1 MMKKTVTL
9 ILALSLAAGVMS
21 GCGKKTA
28 QVDENGRYTY
38 TMTMYQ
44 TSTNNPDAAQLKAIE
59 NKYNM
64 NLDVWDVEWQKYDEI
79 LNLKLAGGE
88 VPDII
93 YVKSAEAAQK
103 YVDQDVV
110 APIPL
115 ETLQEKAPNVLKR
128 LEEDA
133 PDILKYYYINDE
145 LYALPSFSVGSGAYG
160 IPMVWRGDW
169 LKNVGINKVPETL
182 DEYEDAFYKFT
193 NNDPDGNGKKDTYG
207 LSRSG
212 MLAVFAAYGYVPTM
226 GQTGTPQGY
235 WMERDGKLVYSSVQ
249 PEMKEALARL
259 SKWYKDGVVDPEF
272 ITGENK
278 GGYWAISHQFVN
290 GIIGFTTHGMSYHWE
305 PKAFVDSDE
314 STSGQDRYELEK
326 LDAKAAE
333 SLEVSGIPPYI
344 SKETQKTYPK
354 REYVRGERWMFSKEL
369 VEDEEKF
376 NKLLEIYNDIYASKD
391 NFDYANS
398 GERGVVWEYEDAVST
413 NGKTYKRAVNLGDWK
428 NEEYRKKNKFSF
440 NLFTPS
446 FPDSEK
452 IVTPRDD
459 WAVPRGFDKLYMPN
473 NRLYVSLPSENT
485 YSAELDKI
493 EEETYIDII
502 TGAKPVDYFDEFV
515 EKWRSSGGA
524 KLEEE
529 AEAWYREVNE

>member
-9 ILALSLAAGVMS
+9 ILALSLAAGVVS

-44 TSTNNPDAAQLKAIE
+44 TSTNNPNAAQLKAIE
-59 NKYNM
+59 DKYNM

-145 LYALPSFSVGSGAYG
+145 LYALPSFSVGAGAYG

-207 LSRSG
+207 LSRTG

-326 LDAKAAE
+326 LDVKAAE

-354 REYVRGERWMFSKEL
+354 REYVRGERWMFSKAL
-369 VEDEEKF
+369 IEDEEKF
-376 NKLLEIYNDIYASKD
+376 NKLLEIYNDIYASKE

-398 GERGVVWEYEDAVST
+398 GERGVVWEYEEAVST

-428 NEEYRKKNKFSF
+428 DEEYRKKNKFSF

-459 WAVPRGFDKLYMPN
+459 WAVPRGFDELYMPN

-515 EKWRSSGGA
+515 KKWRSSGGA

>member
-133 PDILKYYYINDE
+133 PDILKYSYINDE
-145 LYALPSFSVGSGAYG
+145 LYALPSFSVGAGAYG

-207 LSRSG
+207 LSRTG

-376 NKLLEIYNDIYASKD
+376 NKLLEIYNDIYASKE

-398 GERGVVWEYEDAVST
+398 GERGIVWEYEDAVST

-459 WAVPRGFDKLYMPN
+459 WAVPRGFDELYMPN